1 MFSTRKVMLFVLS
14 GLIQGQ
20 PLEEPGEVAED
31 FVLISSNSQ
40 SSPDYCLEFHL
51 SVLSL

>member
-1 MFSTRKVMLFVLS
+1 MLFVLS